1 MTAIPARRRRRL
13 LAAFVTS
20 AITMVSLPSGLV
32 LGTNMLLNNSG
43 GQNVE
48 TSDAIRIPITPVHL
62 VALTNARSEVSSLAL
77 FALAPSGKG
86 GTIVSLPVGSAADV
100 EPDVAPRRIG
110 DSFVTGGLDALRI
123 DVEDLLN
130 ITIDS
135 SSIHSAEEFAGELQQ
150 VGTQPITLTQPV
162 IDVDA
167 AGTEVVVLEAE
178 ATTVTP
184 DKIAAGLVATQLGLD
199 EFIRFAAIKS
209 LWTAI
214 SRAGSNVDQ
223 LQDEIVPTTVAEDDS
238 VVQPPA
244 TVQEF
249 LAAMLLGRI
258 DVWQFNAMRITDVQR
273 NPNAVD
279 LYSLDGG
286 EVLMVMAS
294 VVPSAMRLISN
305 NLAVMVDVPFNNSTF
320 AQEAVTRL
328 AYAGA
333 NVVLVRQVL
342 DAPGEKTIAY
352 VNDSIARA
360 EVETYV
366 GLVGPIEVVETL
378 ERIEE
383 VNVRIVLGNEFVAFL
398 GAGGITT
405 TTVAQ

>member
-1 MTAIPARRRRRL
+1 
-13 LAAFVTS
+13 
-20 AITMVSLPSGLV
+20 
-32 LGTNMLLNNSG
+32 
-43 GQNVE
+43 
-48 TSDAIRIPITPVHL
+48 
-62 VALTNARSEVSSLAL
+62 
-77 FALAPSGKG
+77 
-86 GTIVSLPVGSAADV
+86 
-100 EPDVAPRRIG
+100 
-110 DSFVTGGLDALRI
+110 LRI

-178 ATTVTP
+178 VTTVTP

-223 LQDEIVPTTVAEDDS
+223 LQDEVVPTTVAEDDS

-244 TVQEF
+244 TAQEF

-258 DVWQFNAMRITDVQR
+258 DVWQFNAMRITDAQR

>member
-135 SSIHSAEEFAGELQQ
+135 SSIHSAEEFAGVLQQ

-366 GLVGPIEVVETL
+366 GLVGPMEVVETL